1 MWSGE
6 SPISANQTAQWLP
19 LKVKCLFRAFEF
31 CLFCILPFVV
41 NLIIRSFYYYFHFY
55 SKVLLHSPFIVYD
68 LVLFWAGFF
77 SFDSFLLRPLPPHI
91 CRGAKPL
98 LRRAGGWDSRDSDM
112 RVWML
117 IVNNFFVLF
126 VCAESAQRGRGKN
139 LEGFFFCS
147 TRGYFCAILLL
158 FCVSS
163 DPPMFVRS
171 LVGQHTKLSLPRQ
184 SSRAYSRAA
193 GFNGTLCETTEECS
207 ASVDCVATTID
218 KRRARSHATTS
229 ERGAW
234 IVAKFCILVMWTH
247 GSTQK
252 RQKKT
257 TTTNQRESEW
267 LWISRVGQH
276 LFNFNECREKIAES
290 HFYETSWR

>member
-1 MWSGE
+1 MRLARLRYE
-6 SPISANQTAQWLP
+6 SMNAHCEQFFLCCLFVQRARKEVEGKKSWRFLLLLDSRIFLCHSSPLLCVFWSANVCSLA
-19 LKVKCLFRAFEF
+19 R
-31 CLFCILPFVV
+31 
-41 NLIIRSFYYYFHFY
+41 RR
-55 SKVLLHSPFIVYD
+55 
-68 LVLFWAGFF
+68 
-77 SFDSFLLRPLPPHI
+77 RPTHKTLPPL
-91 CRGAKPL
+91 AVV
-98 LRRAGGWDSRDSDM
+98 A
-112 RVWML
+112 RVL
-117 IVNNFFVLF
+117 
-126 VCAESAQRGRGKN
+126 
-139 LEGFFFCS
+139 
-147 TRGYFCAILLL
+147 
-158 FCVSS
+158 
-163 DPPMFVRS
+163 
-171 LVGQHTKLSLPRQ
+171 Q
-184 SSRAYSRAA
+184 SS

-218 KRRARSHATTS
+218 KRRARSHATTN